1 MPDALAEAFKTL
13 PTRKIL
19 TLDIERLPGLAT
31 VWDQRTRF
39 IPVSQWTRLPSLLC
53 VAAKWYGK
61 RPVEFHAAWDDYDAM
76 VQASWDLI
84 DQADF
89 LVTFNGKRFD
99 FPHLQGA
106 WLQAGLTPP
115 TTVKHV
121 DLFQVARSSFGFESK
136 SLAHLCERLG
146 ISGKNWRYDPTVA
159 QAAVDGDEAAQKRM
173 RTYNANDV
181 RITERVYEALRPW
194 ISTHPHPVVD
204 HDKARCNACGSD
216 RLERAGT
223 YLAAVMEYAQYRC
236 SDCGAIIRAGHVRRA
251 ARTRGVRSI

>member
-1 MPDALAEAFKTL
+1 MTSRFAGIDKGLSQ
-13 PTRKIL
+13 RRIL
-19 TLDIERLPGLAT
+19 TLDIERLPGLAR

-39 IPVSQWTRLPSLLC
+39 IPVSQWTQLPSLLC
-53 VAAKWYGK
+53 VAAKWYGQ
-61 RPVEFHAAWDDYDAM
+61 RTVEFTAAWDDYDAM
-76 VQASWDLI
+76 VQASWQLI
-84 DQADF
+84 DQADV

-146 ISGKNWRYDPTVA
+146 IPGKNWRYDPAVA
-159 QAAVDGDEAAQKRM
+159 DAAMNGDEQAQRRM
-173 RTYNANDV
+173 RSYNANDV

-194 ISTHPHPVVD
+194 ITTHPHPVVD

-236 SDCGAIIRAGHVRRA
+236 SDCGAIVRAGHVRRA